1 MSHRVA
7 QRIDPE
13 LGLVR
18 LCGRCQE
25 EWPRDR
31 EFWFFKAD
39 GNVLGY
45 CKACWSERRRGAV
58 STVTP
63 GFRLV
68 GVRAYVR

>member
-1 MSHRVA
+1 VSRPVA
-7 QRIDPE
+7 ERIDPE
-13 LGLVR
+13 LGRVR

-31 EFWFFKAD
+31 EFWFFKAN

-45 CKACWSERRRGAV
+45 CKACWSERRRK
-58 STVTP
+58 VTTIKP

-68 GVRAYVR
+68 GTRAYVR